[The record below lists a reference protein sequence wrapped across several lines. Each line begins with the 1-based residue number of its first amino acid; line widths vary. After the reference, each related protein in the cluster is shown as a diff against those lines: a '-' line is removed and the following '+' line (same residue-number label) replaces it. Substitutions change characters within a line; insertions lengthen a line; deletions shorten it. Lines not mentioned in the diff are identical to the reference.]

1 MTGND
6 LSNSD
11 GVDQA
16 IEESLKADRREFLRK
31 VGKVGIAAPTT
42 VLILTLGDNKAIAG
56 LNGSPG

>member
-1 MTGND
+1 MTAND

-16 IEESLKADRREFLRK
+16 IEESLEADRREFLRK

-42 VLILTLGDNKAIAG
+42 VLILTLGDKQVIAG
-56 LNGSPG
+56 N

>member
-1 MTGND
+1 MTAND

-16 IEESLKADRREFLRK
+16 IEKSLEADRREFLRK

-42 VLILTLGDNKAIAG
+42 VLILTLGDKQAMAG
-56 LNGSPG
+56 NPGGSP